1 MTRNLTVSAESWPI
15 AGAFTISRGSRT
27 EARVCV
33 ASIQDGAFTG
43 RGECVPYARYG
54 ETVESV
60 ISQIEGAAEAISRG
74 AGRSDL
80 LTLMPAGAARNAV
93 DCALWDFEAKK
104 AGRRV
109 WALAGLPEPRPTVTA
124 YTLSLD
130 MPEAMEAAAARASG
144 RPLLKVKLGGGGD
157 PERIA
162 AVRRG
167 APGATLIAD
176 ANEGWDEGSLEAN
189 FAACHA
195 AGVTLVEQPLQAGK
209 DSLLA
214 DLGAARHGIAVCA
227 DESLHTAADLDRI
240 APFYQAINI
249 KLDKT
254 GGLTAAI
261 DLFRQARDHGLGIMI
276 GCMVGSS
283 LAMAPA
289 MLLASG
295 ADYADLDGPLLLAK
309 DRDPGLVF
317 EGSVMQPFG
326 PELWG

>member
-1 MTRNLTVSAESWPI
+1 MRPPRAISSVPWNGTHLGGLGSRPLWGWPPCGPHRSRFPLNEPTELMTRNLTVSAESWPI

-214 DLGAARHGIAVCA
+214 DLGAARH
-227 DESLHTAADLDRI
+227 
-240 APFYQAINI
+240 
-249 KLDKT
+249 
-254 GGLTAAI
+254 
-261 DLFRQARDHGLGIMI
+261 
-276 GCMVGSS
+276 
-283 LAMAPA
+283 
-289 MLLASG
+289 
-295 ADYADLDGPLLLAK
+295 
-309 DRDPGLVF
+309 
-317 EGSVMQPFG
+317 
-326 PELWG
+326 